1 MRLRAL
7 PSDEIVK
14 MKSGATPS
22 QTVGPFFHGLVREDL
37 NVLARRETQGEHI
50 RIDGY
55 VYDGNGAPVPD
66 AMVEIWQANA
76 HGRYRH
82 SADRRQAPLDPSFV
96 GFGRAGTDESG
107 RYWFET
113 VKPGAVPL
121 DDAAGQAP
129 HINVAVF
136 ARGLLDHLFTRL
148 YFVDEPANGSDPI
161 LQRLPESRRATLV
174 AQRVSVD
181 GKPAYRFDII
191 LQGERETV
199 FFDI

>member
-1 MRLRAL
+1 
-7 PSDEIVK
+7 

-50 RIDGY
+50 RIEGC
-55 VYDGNGAPVPD
+55 VYDGSGAPVPD

-82 SADRRQAPLDPSFV
+82 AADRRQAPLDPSFI
-96 GFGRAGTDESG
+96 GFGRAGTDDGG

-113 VKPGAVPL
+113 VKPGVVPFG
-121 DDAAGQAP
+121 DTADQAP

-148 YFVDEPANGSDPI
+148 YFADEGANRSDPV
-161 LQRLPESRRATLV
+161 LRRVPEGRRSTLI
-174 AQRVSVD
+174 AQRTAVD

-191 LQGERETV
+191 LQGEGETV